1 MNDRMTD
8 QDKILAFIQS
18 TGPTLPA
25 KVAKQIGT
33 DILIASAH
41 LADLTS
47 QRKVRISNLKVGGS
61 PLYFLDGQ
69 QDKLYA
75 FVEGNTNPKNIDV
88 LDRLREEKVLQEKNL
103 DLLAKVALRSL
114 KDFAVPL
121 QVRTQSGVELFWKW
135 HLLPKEETNISIG
148 LILKPKE
155 EPVKEIEPVK
165 EEPIPEEIIEKVIE
179 KVVEEPTPEE
189 KIENTESDD
198 SDSLAKPVETKKEE
212 VSTEEEPEEIT
223 PEDVAEENNED
234 IKSKE
239 PKKEEVPTKEEPK
252 PVKKKQTKPVRKKK
266 KVQTKLIKKEEPEP
280 EPEPEPEQEVEEEK
294 KPRRKVTEDFLPII
308 ENFLKTLEISIEVK
322 ETVRKNAE
330 MDFILTVPSA
340 VGKMKYYCKAKNKK
354 RCDEKDISAAYME
367 AQIKKL
373 PLLFLYSNEIS
384 KKAQEMLESDAFE
397 NAMVRRIE

>member
-1 MNDRMTD
+1 MTD

-25 KVAKQIGT
+25 KVAKHIGS

-61 PLYFLDGQ
+61 PLYYLDGQ
-69 QDKLYA
+69 QDKLYG
-75 FVEGNTNPKNIDV
+75 FVQGNTNPKNIVV
-88 LDRLREEKVLQEKNL
+88 LDRLRDEKVLQEKNL
-103 DLLAKVALRSL
+103 DLLAKVALRAL

-121 QVRTQSGVELFWKW
+121 QVRTQNGVELFWKW
-135 HLLPKEETNISIG
+135 HLLPKEETNTSIG

-155 EPVKEIEPVK
+155 EPAKEVELKP
-165 EEPIPEEIIEKVIE
+165 EEQVSEEIIEKVIE
-179 KVVEEPTPEE
+179 E
-189 KIENTESDD
+189 KIKEP
-198 SDSLAKPVETKKEE
+198 KKKE
-212 VSTEEEPEEIT
+212 VPPQEEPEEIT
-223 PEDVAEENNED
+223 PEDVAE
-234 IKSKE
+234 KSDPKE
-239 PKKEEVPTKEEPK
+239 PEKAEPATKDEPK
-252 PVKKKQTKPVRKKK
+252 PVKKKQAKPVRKKK
-266 KVQTKLIKKEEPEP
+266 KVQTKLIKKAEPEP
-280 EPEPEPEQEVEEEK
+280 EIIEEK
-294 KPRRKVTEDFLPII
+294 KPRRKVSEDFLPII
-308 ENFLKTLEISIEVK
+308 EDFLKTLKISIEVK

-373 PLLFLYSNEIS
+373 PLLFLYSNDIS

-397 NAMVRRIE
+397 NAMVKRIE